1 MKNLNKI
8 NRENLKSING
18 GAQICNNA
26 CPPGP
31 YRPGLPRSCE
41 AFNALPSCCKS
52 KVIVSMDCFPQ

>member
-31 YRPGLPRSCE
+31 YGPGLPRSCE
-41 AFNALPSCCKS
+41 AFMLCLHAVNQKWLSL
-52 KVIVSMDCFPQ
+52 V